1 MVLSLVISLMIVV
14 VLGGRVCRRVF
25 SGCLGRICGLYLR
38 LCGGLIFL
46 LVFCL
51 RILIFLVLVVVVVA
65 VVILLIGSATCTL
78 SLLLCRLLLV
88 ILLVLVLRSGLL
100 AAGGNK
106 IGFMLIRSVL

>member
-1 MVLSLVISLMIVV
+1 MMLSLVISLMIVV
-14 VLGGRVCRRVF
+14 VLGGRICRCVL
-25 SGCLGRICGLYLR
+25 SGCLRRICGLHLR
-38 LCGGLIFL
+38 ICGGLISL
-46 LVFCL
+46 LVLCL

-78 SLLLCRLLLV
+78 CLLLCRLLV